1 MTLILCGKDGLNGH
15 VQQLFFQSHHILS
28 LDLVRLSE
36 SKRPKHRVLAS
47 LLPLPEQF
55 MAQPSMHEV
64 TCSGGT
70 FCVFGIPVA
79 GVTLHVIQ

>member
-1 MTLILCGKDGLNGH
+1 MAEQDLNQVVWLRFGSGNLTLKLCGKDGLNGH

-47 LLPLPEQF
+47 LLP
-55 MAQPSMHEV
+55 PS
-64 TCSGGT
+64 
-70 FCVFGIPVA
+70 
-79 GVTLHVIQ
+79 